1 MLIERSFRFYLDHN
15 ATLTNLATICNYI
28 QTIYKGG
35 EINEAEMKEM
45 RPKAA
50 QVGRVHGLSKI
61 HKKYTDLPSFRPIID
76 TINTPHNGAGKFLT
90 RLLHP

>member
-1 MLIERSFRFYLDHN
+1 MMYDRCMILKTNKGQGIVLINKSIIINYSNDCLLIERSFRFYLDHD

-50 QVGRVHGLSKI
+50 
-61 HKKYTDLPSFRPIID
+61 
-76 TINTPHNGAGKFLT
+76 
-90 RLLHP
+90 